1 MDLREHAGALIPRAL
16 LALSMSERHPG
27 PYDDIAR
34 KWLALAERRRTHVAE
49 LRDSGRWKHYY
60 TPEQLLEVMRE
71 AVHSRDRWAEIAGV
85 EAGKGNGQ
93 I

>member
-1 MDLREHAGALIPRAL
+1 MDVREHAVALIPRAL

-27 PYDDIAR
+27 PYDGIAR
-34 KWLALAERRRTHVAE
+34 KWLALAERRRTHVVE

-60 TPEQLLEVMRE
+60 TPEQLREVMRE
-71 AVHSRDRWAEIAGV
+71 AVHSRDRWAKIAGV
-85 EAGKGNGQ
+85 VMGEGDGL